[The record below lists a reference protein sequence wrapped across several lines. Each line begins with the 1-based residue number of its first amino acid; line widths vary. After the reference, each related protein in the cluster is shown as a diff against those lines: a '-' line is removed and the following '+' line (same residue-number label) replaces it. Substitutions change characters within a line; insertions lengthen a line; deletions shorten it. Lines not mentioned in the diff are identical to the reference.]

1 MDLYLL
7 VACKFILGIF
17 VMILQINILGK
28 YEFSA
33 NTPLNQIQNY
43 VLGGIIGGVI
53 YNSTISLLTFIIVLL
68 IWSLVVIV
76 VKLLV
81 NQKWV
86 KSLVVGNPVVL
97 VKNGQVNVENCAR
110 VGLSADQLMLHI
122 RMAGLQSTRDIK
134 SAIMEPNGSLT
145 ILDKHSQ
152 NPKFPLI
159 SNTHINE
166 DVLDLI
172 GKNQA
177 WLQEQLEREGYQ
189 LKDIFLAEYLD
200 GQVYI
205 TPYVEKESDK

>member
-7 VACKFILGIF
+7 VAYKFILGIF

-53 YNSTISLLTFIIVLL
+53 YNSSISLLTFIIVLL
-68 IWSLVVIV
+68 IWSLVVII

-81 NQKWV
+81 NQKRI
-86 KSLVVGNPVVL
+86 KSLVVGNPVPL
-97 VKNGQVNVENCAR
+97 IKNGQVNVENCAR

-145 ILDKHSQ
+145 ILDKNSQ

-159 SNTHINE
+159 SNAHVNE

-172 GKNQA
+172 GKNQD
-177 WLQEQLEREGYQ
+177 WLLNQLKQDNCQ
-189 LKDIFLAEYLD
+189 LKDVFLAEYVD
-200 GQVYI
+200 GQVCV
-205 TPYVEKESDK
+205 TPYVEK